1 MSQLLIKSQ
10 DIRYTK
16 LTFIIE
22 FTEDTV
28 LPKQKVSAIRGGIGE
43 MLLRANCVRR
53 RECEGCDFADE
64 CIVQRIMY
72 SKYEKKPSFVTTG
85 ESVGY
90 VLECD
95 NYKEEFYQGDQLSFH
110 LILFGKNIVYFNQYL
125 QAVNMLGV
133 SGLGKHQAHFVIA
146 AVKNQYWQDILVNN
160 SINMGNYQISTV
172 GEYIDYRMRQLQ
184 KARLQEPQ
192 LQEQPQ
198 KEQPQ
203 KEQLQ
208 KEQPQK
214 EQPQKESSQKESQG
228 NLSHAGDGCYSG
240 MLAFRTPFT
249 VKYQGEFIR
258 DLQMEPIIAS
268 IRRRLYM
275 LDCFEGIEAEIFW
288 DETPETAI
296 TVRQQSRLEGVNR
309 YSNRRDSAM
318 TLRGIKGKV
327 WFEGAD
333 LDTMKLLFAGELLHV
348 GKNSSFGFGEYQ
360 VMW

>member
-16 LTFIIE
+16 ITFTIE
-22 FTEDTV
+22 FTEDTM

-95 NYKEEFYQGDQLSFH
+95 NYEEEFYQGDQLNFQ

-125 QAVNMLGV
+125 QAISMLGG

-146 AVKNQYWQDILVNN
+146 AIKNQYWQDILVNN

-184 KARLQEPQ
+184 KARLQESQ
-192 LQEQPQ
+192 FQEQPQ
-198 KEQPQ
+198 KE
-203 KEQLQ
+203 
-208 KEQPQK
+208 
-214 EQPQKESSQKESQG
+214 SQG
-228 NLSHAGDGCYSG
+228 KLSHAGDGSYSG
-240 MLAFRTPFT
+240 MLAFHTPFT
-249 VKYQGEFIR
+249 VKYQGKFIR

-288 DETPETAI
+288 DETPEVAI
-296 TVRQQSRLEGVNR
+296 TTYQQSRLEGVNR

-318 TLRGIKGKV
+318 TLRGIRGKV

-333 LDTMKLLFAGELLHV
+333 LDTMRLLFVGELLHI

>member
-16 LTFIIE
+16 LTFTIE
-22 FTEDTV
+22 FTEDTM

-95 NYKEEFYQGDQLSFH
+95 NYKEEFYQGEQLSFR

-125 QAVNMLGV
+125 QAISMLGA
-133 SGLGKHQAHFVIA
+133 SGLGKHQAHFIIA

-172 GEYIDYRMRQLQ
+172 GEYVNYRMRQLQ
-184 KARLQEPQ
+184 KE
-192 LQEQPQ
+192 
-198 KEQPQ
+198 
-203 KEQLQ
+203 
-208 KEQPQK
+208 
-214 EQPQKESSQKESQG
+214 
-228 NLSHAGDGCYSG
+228 NSHYAG
-240 MLAFRTPFT
+240 MVVFRTPFT

-288 DETPETAI
+288 DETPETAV

-333 LDTMKLLFAGELLHV
+333 LETMKLLFAGEVLHV

-360 VMW
+360 VVV